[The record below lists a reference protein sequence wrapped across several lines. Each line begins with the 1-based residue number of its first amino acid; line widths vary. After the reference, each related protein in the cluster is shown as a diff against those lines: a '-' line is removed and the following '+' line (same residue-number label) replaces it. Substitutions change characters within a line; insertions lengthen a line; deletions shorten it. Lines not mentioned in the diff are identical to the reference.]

1 VKSEEVT
8 ATAGGSSSQVV
19 TLNVNGRER
28 EVLINPSWTLSFV
41 LREKLGLTGT
51 KVACDQGAC
60 GACTVI
66 MDGRPILSCMTL
78 AVECEGKT
86 IETIEGLAAENHPL
100 LDAWVHTESIQCGYC
115 TPGVILAAKALLDR
129 NPSPTDVEIREALA
143 GNVCRCGTYP
153 RWTDAVKA
161 AMEAGNNGQ

>member
-1 VKSEEVT
+1 MKSEEVT